1 MAVPDEYRN
10 VPNFTAASSFWKQH
24 SGIQCDVQGCCDAG
38 CGIHMLHFTAL
49 TINNCCQGV
58 KSRTKWAKPSLYYC
72 DTLLQSIKLPFKL
85 QYTSGSGWVGG
96 RYQVAVE
103 GVTWFGHGWVTPWD
117 HQVTAACRNS
127 VPQPQLLIQ
136 GVQENEELL
145 PAVPPLDKL
154 SFFATPFRGS
164 AGGWEVDDH
173 HLDLVN

>member
-1 MAVPDEYRN
+1 MCLILQQHHHFGN
-10 VPNFTAASSFWKQH
+10 SIQASSVTFKAPT
-24 SGIQCDVQGCCDAG
+24 DCCDAG